1 MKNSRT
7 LFYGALVLMA
17 LALVFYKK
25 FDHNRERGNGKISQK
40 EISMPEFSKVELGGT
55 IEAVMRQ
62 SDSYR
67 IVIHT
72 DDNLLKYIHAEVVNG
87 TLEVEM
93 ERKLHYS
100 NLKVEIFCP
109 HLEEVETG
117 GAVSFTVEGPWK
129 GEKLAIDMSGGTKL
143 HMMELDLTDLETDI
157 SGASEVQLGG
167 KVSKAT
173 FDMSGA
179 CEIKAAELIA
189 QQVEISVSGAASARV
204 HAESNLDVDISGAG
218 SVIYTGNPVITK
230 DISGAG
236 SIEQAK

>member
-1 MKNSRT
+1 MKNAKV

-17 LALVFYKK
+17 LGLVFYKK
-25 FDHNRERGNGKISQK
+25 IGHDRERGSGQISQK
-40 EISMPEFSKVELGGT
+40 EISVPEFSKVELGGA

-93 ERKLHYS
+93 DRPLHYS
-100 NLKVEIFCP
+100 NLKVEIYCP
-109 HLEEVETG
+109 TLEEVETS
-117 GAVSFTVEGPWK
+117 GAVSFTVEGKWK
-129 GEKLAIDMSGGTKL
+129 CDQLSLDMSGGTNL
-143 HMMELDLTDLETDI
+143 DMMDLEVTELKTDI
-157 SGASEVQLGG
+157 SGASEVKLGG
-167 KVSKAT
+167 VVKQAS

-179 CEIKAAELIA
+179 CEIKAATLIA
-189 QQVEISVSGAASARV
+189 ERMEISVSGAASAKV
-204 HAESNLDVDISGAG
+204 HADSTLHVDISGAG

-236 SIEQAK
+236 SIQQAK